1 MFQAPG
7 GDTDSITV
15 LGGDLK
21 VSVRDEAFCCPPP
34 SIFKLVTLM
43 AAVLDSFELGF
54 LFERVTGL
62 SNDGSDMI
70 MLPGFS
76 GPKAVFVDPKSGS
89 QGDRAFL
96 LRYVRIHTGRNASD
110 GLPPSRKRVLPRQR
124 RDGLPLRHH
133 HGSIR

>member
-7 GDTDSITV
+7 DDTDSITV

-54 LFERVTGL
+54 LFEW
-62 SNDGSDMI
+62 M
-70 MLPGFS
+70 PGFS